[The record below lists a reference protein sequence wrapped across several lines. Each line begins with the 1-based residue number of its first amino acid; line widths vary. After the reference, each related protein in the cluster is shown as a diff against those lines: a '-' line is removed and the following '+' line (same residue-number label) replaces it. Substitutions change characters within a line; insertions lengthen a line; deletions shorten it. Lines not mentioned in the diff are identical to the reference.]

1 MRKTLKSNNG
11 MTLVALVI
19 TIGVLLILAV
29 VTITQVLDDEG
40 IVNKSSEFA
49 ENTTESMNQ
58 TGEELDNA
66 LTGLDDI
73 MNPWKQN
80 KTEITK
86 TLKSGTIK
94 KEVGDD
100 YEYSCAG
107 YTGGWKILGV
117 ENGKLLIMSTEDIGT
132 LELSGKDGYYN
143 GINKMEEMCTKF
155 GDNARSVKIEDID
168 RVTGY
173 DPLNQGD
180 GTKWGNGQFWEYG
193 NEVTYIPTGCTAAN
207 GQTYTGPFRD
217 NKYVHIDGR
226 EIGKNNVTEIKLK
239 QTAYEYYPYS
249 LTQNSGTTGECKGIS
264 TSSKAY
270 KMIFGESTVNQYWLA
285 SSYTSTS
292 YAHSYWGFFTIGKD
306 AIRQVNCEAVYCSN
320 DTTYTLEHG
329 VRVVISIQ

>member
-1 MRKTLKSNNG
+1 
-11 MTLVALVI
+11 
-19 TIGVLLILAV
+19 
-29 VTITQVLDDEG
+29 
-40 IVNKSSEFA
+40 
-49 ENTTESMNQ
+49 
-58 TGEELDNA
+58 
-66 LTGLDDI
+66 
-73 MNPWKQN
+73 
-80 KTEITK
+80 
-86 TLKSGTIK
+86 
-94 KEVGDD
+94 
-100 YEYSCAG
+100 
-107 YTGGWKILGV
+107 
-117 ENGKLLIMSTEDIGT
+117 MSTEDIGT

-285 SSYTSTS
+285 SSYMHASSSASWFGLFRISDNGSVYTESLGDTNN
-292 YAHSYWGFFTIGKD
+292 KN
-306 AIRQVNCEAVYCSN
+306 IRNVHLSVRAVVS
-320 DTTYTLEHG
+320 L
-329 VRVVISIQ
+329 